1 VASERQ
7 RISVSKWPRVRDNLH
22 IPLTLPDVTRCKAAP
37 GREGVAGTRGDCK
50 LGGFANTGEGVI
62 AGRIDD
68 AGGAP
73 SSENV
78 ESGEATS
85 WKGGGVA
92 SLLLAFSVGYSGA
105 VR

>member
-1 VASERQ
+1 M
-7 RISVSKWPRVRDNLH
+7 
-22 IPLTLPDVTRCKAAP
+22 TRCKAAP

-50 LGGFANTGEGVI
+50 LGGLANTGEGVM
-62 AGRIDD
+62 AGRVDD

-92 SLLLAFSVGYSGA
+92 SLLLAFSVG
-105 VR
+105 